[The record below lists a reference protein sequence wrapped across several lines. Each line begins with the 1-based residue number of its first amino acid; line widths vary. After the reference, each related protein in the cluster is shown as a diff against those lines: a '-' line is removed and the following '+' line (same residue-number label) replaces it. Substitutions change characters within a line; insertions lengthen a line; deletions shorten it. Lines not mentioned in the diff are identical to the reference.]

1 MAITRTSGGPMRR
14 AVWLVLT
21 GLGVFLI
28 IVALA
33 AEFFVPGQAV
43 KFPLNEYNKST
54 LIAKDA
60 SYFSQKKVTEV
71 SGVTLQATNTTLG
84 NVAAANTI
92 GSSGTAV
99 WESYTA
105 VEDVTNHTAVEIP
118 AQANTFAFNRR
129 TGVLVPWSGNSV
141 DGKHVAVSGQGS
153 VWPFGSQKHSYQ
165 VYDTTLR
172 KPVTFSYA
180 GTSTVQGVSTYD
192 YTANVPS
199 QQVGTVTLPGS
210 LVGLTAPVVTLPEFY
225 TVQETFNVDPV
236 TGDPL
241 YVNEHVQQVLKTSAG
256 STALVLTNADFVTAP
271 SSVTAG
277 VNTDNSARSEI
288 SLLKVIVP
296 LIAGILGVLLV
307 VLGLIFTRS
316 DPEDE
321 EYADDDE
328 PVGATA

>member
-1 MAITRTSGGPMRR
+1 MRR
-14 AVWLVLT
+14 VVWLVLT

-28 IVALA
+28 VVALA

-60 SYFSQKKVTEV
+60 SYFSQKKVTEE

-84 NVAAANTI
+84 NVADANTI
-92 GSSGTAV
+92 GSSSTAV

-118 AQANTFAFNRR
+118 AEGNTFAFNRR
-129 TGVLVPWSGNSV
+129 TGALVPWSGDSV

-153 VWPFGSQKHSYQ
+153 VWPFGSQKQSYQ
-165 VYDTTLR
+165 VYDTTLG
-172 KPVTFSYA
+172 KPVTFSYT
-180 GTSTVQGVSTYD
+180 GTTTVQGVSTYV
-192 YTANVPS
+192 YSANVPS
-199 QQVGTVTLPGS
+199 QQVGTQTLPGS

-225 TVQETFNVDPV
+225 SVHETYDVDPV

-241 YVNEHVQQVLKTSAG
+241 FVTQHVQQVLKTTSGA
-256 STALVLTNADFVTAP
+256 TALVLINANFVLAP

-288 SLLKVIVP
+288 SLLTVIIP

-307 VLGLIFTRS
+307 VLGIIFTGSR
-316 DPEDE
+316 PEDE
-321 EYADDDE
+321 EYADEDE
-328 PVGATA
+328 PVGAAA

>member
-1 MAITRTSGGPMRR
+1 MRR
-14 AVWLVLT
+14 VVWLVLT

-28 IVALA
+28 VVALA

-60 SYFSQKKVTEV
+60 SYFSQKTVTEE

-84 NVAAANTI
+84 NVADANTI
-92 GSSGTAV
+92 GSSSTAV

-105 VEDVTNHTAVEIP
+105 VEDLTHHTPVETP
-118 AQANTFAFNRR
+118 AEGNTFAFNRR

-141 DGKHVAVSGQGS
+141 DGKHVAVSGQSS
-153 VWPFGSQKHSYQ
+153 VWPIGSQKQTYP
-165 VYDTTLR
+165 VYDTTLG
-172 KPVTFSYA
+172 KPVMFHYT
-180 GTSTVQGVSTYD
+180 GMSTVQGVATYL
-192 YTANVPS
+192 YVANVPG

-225 TVQETFNVDPV
+225 TVHETYSVDPV

-241 YVNEHVQQVLKTSAG
+241 YVNEHVQQVLKTPSGA
-256 STALVLTNADFVTAP
+256 TVLVLTNADFITAP

-277 VNTDNSARSEI
+277 VNTDNSARSKI
-288 SLLKVIVP
+288 SLLTVIVP

-316 DPEDE
+316 EPEDE

-328 PVGATA
+328 PVGAAA

>member
-1 MAITRTSGGPMRR
+1 MRR
-14 AVWLVLT
+14 VVWLVLT

-28 IVALA
+28 VVALA

-60 SYFSQKKVTEV
+60 SYFSPKKVTEV

-84 NVAAANTI
+84 NVADADTI
-92 GSSGTAV
+92 GSSSTAV

-118 AQANTFAFNRR
+118 AQGNTFAFNRR
-129 TGVLVPWSGNSV
+129 TGELVPWSGNSL

-172 KPVTFSYA
+172 KPVTFSYV
-180 GTSTVQGVSTYD
+180 GTSAVQGVATYV
-192 YTANVPS
+192 YRANVSS
-199 QQVGTVTLPGS
+199 QQTGTQILPGS
-210 LVGLTAPVVTLPEFY
+210 LVGLTAPEVTLPEFY
-225 TVQETFNVDPV
+225 SVHETFDIDPV
-236 TGDPL
+236 TGVPL
-241 YVNEHVQQVLKTSAG
+241 YVNEHVQQVLKTPSG
-256 STALVLTNADFVTAP
+256 STGLVLIDADFVTAP

-288 SLLKVIVP
+288 SLLKLIVP
-296 LIAGILGVLLV
+296 LIAGILGVVLV

-316 DPEDE
+316 RPEDE
-321 EYADDDE
+321 EYADDNE
-328 PVGATA
+328 PVGAAA